1 MGWLLR
7 RLSIGIAVG
16 LLLVGEPQSK
26 AAPQTYTLDFVG
38 GSAAAAQR
46 GSKAEIRP
54 PRVAPGS
61 GLNEPMPFELT
72 LLSLNRNG
80 YTIGDDA
87 VFEVLLK
94 HVGLTPVAFP
104 WSRDM
109 AAVSDAPRAQI
120 SHVLLTF
127 TDPILGRQLVGFDNT
142 LYGADT
148 VPGTMLVLRPGD
160 SISIRAAARWWL
172 SMGYA
177 QQPEPGWVRTL
188 SVKVQLQL
196 QGTKRFTPLA
206 ESSNALTIELRQGQ

>member
-16 LLLVGEPQSK
+16 SLLVGELQGK
-26 AAPQTYTLDFVG
+26 AGPQTYTLDFVG
-38 GSAAAAQR
+38 GSTAAAQR

-72 LLSLNRNG
+72 LLSLDRNG
-80 YTIGDDA
+80 YTIGDDV

-148 VPGTMLVLRPGD
+148 CLEPCSCFVREIRSALGPRLGGGSQWGTRNG
-160 SISIRAAARWWL
+160 L
-172 SMGYA
+172 SPHGCA
-177 QQPEPGWVRTL
+177 PSP
-188 SVKVQLQL
+188 
-196 QGTKRFTPLA
+196 
-206 ESSNALTIELRQGQ
+206 